1 MIAQRGKATC
11 SVTHFVGKGVEDL
24 ECFVVVAAFTKV
36 SVNEVRP

>member
-1 MIAQRGKATC
+1 MIVQRGKATR